1 MSTPT
6 VSELGYEIE
15 EHTTADANHIRAV
28 VDGST
33 DGYRPGIVGAV
44 QGTTPGDTDEWL
56 LLVYGGA
63 DPDLLPLSV
72 IPNGTVR
79 TRSKETA
86 LEWINCIARLYV
98 KAAAK

>member
-1 MSTPT
+1 MQWT
-6 VSELGYEIE
+6 
-15 EHTTADANHIRAV
+15 
-28 VDGST
+28 
-33 DGYRPGIVGAV
+33 RPG
-44 QGTTPGDTDEWL
+44 DSDEWH

-63 DPDLLPLSV
+63 DPELLPLSV

-79 TRSKETA
+79 TGSKEMA